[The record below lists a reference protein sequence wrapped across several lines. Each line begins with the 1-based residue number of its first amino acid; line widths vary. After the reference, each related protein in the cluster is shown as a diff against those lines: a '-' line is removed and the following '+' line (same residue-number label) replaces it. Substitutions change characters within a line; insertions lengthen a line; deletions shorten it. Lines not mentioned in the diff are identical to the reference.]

1 MTGIK
6 WTFKS
11 TNQYSF
17 RVPLLICSAVKQRY
31 VIWKSMK
38 SESRVRGQFHEKVL
52 SYCYG
57 SDSKCTPIPP
67 FPQGKLIIDT
77 DLQMDSVIE

>member
-38 SESRVRGQFHEKVL
+38 SEFEDNSMKRFYPIVMAVIL
-52 SYCYG
+52 
-57 SDSKCTPIPP
+57 KCTPIPP

>member
-17 RVPLLICSAVKQRY
+17 WVPLLICSAVKQRY

-57 SDSKCTPIPP
+57 SDSP

>member
-1 MTGIK
+1 MIGIK

-57 SDSKCTPIPP
+57 SDSYP

>member
-1 MTGIK
+1 
-6 WTFKS
+6 
-11 TNQYSF
+11 
-17 RVPLLICSAVKQRY
+17 
-31 VIWKSMK
+31 MK

-57 SDSKCTPIPP
+57 SDSP